1 MRVSVVIPVHN
12 EADNIERLLL
22 EVESALTPDG
32 EFEIVVVDDGSSD
45 NTASIL
51 NGLKQSISTL
61 RVVRHKSCCGQSTA
75 LMTGIRA
82 SVSPLIATLDGDGQ
96 NDPSDLPR
104 MIEQIHSSPADSP
117 LQMVAGFRN
126 KRRDSVWRLFCSRV
140 ANGVRSRILQDETPD
155 TGCGIKVFVRDTF
168 LRIPHFNHMHRFLP
182 SLIIRSGGKVVSVP
196 VNHRPRV
203 HGSSHYGTVKRLLH
217 GIIDLA
223 GVAWLIQRNRLPV
236 IDQLDAAHDER
247 TDLDSIRFDGTIP
260 IHRPVRRAV
269 A

>member
-51 NGLKQSISTL
+51 NGLKQTISTL

-96 NDPSDLPR
+96 NDPS
-104 MIEQIHSSPADSP
+104 EY
-117 LQMVAGFRN
+117 FTY
-126 KRRDSVWRLFCSRV
+126 RV
-140 ANGVRSRILQDETPD
+140 
-155 TGCGIKVFVRDTF
+155 
-168 LRIPHFNHMHRFLP
+168 
-182 SLIIRSGGKVVSVP
+182 
-196 VNHRPRV
+196 
-203 HGSSHYGTVKRLLH
+203 
-217 GIIDLA
+217 
-223 GVAWLIQRNRLPV
+223 
-236 IDQLDAAHDER
+236 
-247 TDLDSIRFDGTIP
+247 
-260 IHRPVRRAV
+260 
-269 A
+269 